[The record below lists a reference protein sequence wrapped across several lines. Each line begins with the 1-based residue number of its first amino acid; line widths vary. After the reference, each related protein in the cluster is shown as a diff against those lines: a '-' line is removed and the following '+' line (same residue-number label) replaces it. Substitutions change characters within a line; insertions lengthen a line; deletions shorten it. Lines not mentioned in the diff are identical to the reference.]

1 MSKRFNCLFNILI
14 SCSRSSIY
22 SKQLLLELFL
32 FSLLFLLL
40 KLYCGIVERRPSDT
54 SMMEPFSSLLVCLLH
69 TIHGTGDT
77 SQFTLLSHGHVHLV
91 SLDRGGGVS
100 SQGQMGFW
108 WLLLVLGC
116 VLVQKM
122 IYLI

>member
-1 MSKRFNCLFNILI
+1 
-14 SCSRSSIY
+14 
-22 SKQLLLELFL
+22 
-32 FSLLFLLL
+32 
-40 KLYCGIVERRPSDT
+40 
-54 SMMEPFSSLLVCLLH
+54 MMKPFSSLLVCLLH
-69 TIHGTGDT
+69 TIHRTSDT
-77 SQFTLLSHGHVHLV
+77 SQLTLLSHGRVHLV

-100 SQGQMGFW
+100 SQGQMRFG